1 MTNRPYER
9 PVTRSVAVTVRRA
22 DAFISDAPDGAECAR
37 PA

>member
-1 MTNRPYER
+1 MTNGPYER
-9 PVTRSVAVTVRRA
+9 PVTRVTVRRA